1 MELAPLMKARNK
13 VKMSVRPREQNGDT
27 GTSSL
32 RILDIRTASG
42 GTQEAARQT
51 ILDHCTN
58 KETASAI

>member
-1 MELAPLMKARNK
+1 
-13 VKMSVRPREQNGDT
+13 MSVRPREQNGDT
-27 GTSSL
+27 ETSSL
-32 RILDIRTASG
+32 GILDIHAASG